1 MMSILESYK
10 LVQSL
15 DLLHC
20 IPFVTVFEYLFLLRG
35 IAQVMNG
42 SPSTGQGVGR
52 RGLYYLA
59 AAVSDFFVPKQK
71 MVRRYIL
78 RHGILLSAPY

>member
-15 DLLHC
+15 QLLHS

-35 IAQVMNG
+35 VAKIMNG
-42 SPSTGQGVGR
+42 SHSDPQGVGR

-59 AAVSDFFVPKQK
+59 AAVSDFFVPQQK
-71 MVRRYIL
+71 MV
-78 RHGILLSAPY
+78 